1 MTSQNFKAVSEN
13 TRLVSLDVLR
23 GLTIAGMILVTDPGT
38 YSFVYAPL
46 RHAEWENPTTTDM
59 IFPSFLVAVGISIA
73 LSLSSRM
80 RRGATRGEL
89 LRHIVRRTVLMILL
103 GLILNGFP
111 DYHLF
116 TLRLSGILQRIAL
129 CYLLGSALYLALLT
143 PAPVPSQHRN
153 RKVFSVLALSTLTL
167 LIVYWA
173 LLKLYPV
180 PGFGPG
186 HLDSYMSLPS
196 YLDRAIFTIPHLWP
210 YGTTPGH
217 GVTFDPEGIL
227 STLGALATLLIGVFA
242 GQWLLSSASAAKK
255 AAVLALAG
263 VCLVVLGLA
272 LSPVMPLTKK
282 IWTPT
287 FAILSAGVVLLV
299 FCCLYGLFDILH
311 WVRWTRPALIF
322 GTNAILAFAL
332 STIVTTLSDRIHVG
346 TGSVTPLTLHQ
357 WGYRTLFVPWLSPI
371 NASLAYA
378 LLTVSL
384 NLALIYP
391 FYRKQIFLKL

>member
-1 MTSQNFKAVSEN
+1 MAPQNFIAASQS

-89 LRHIVRRTVLMILL
+89 FRHVVQRTVLMILL

-111 DYHLF
+111 DYHLA
-116 TLRLSGILQRIAL
+116 TLRLAGILQRIGL
-129 CYLLGSALYLALLT
+129 CYLLGSALYLSLLSPST
-143 PAPVPSQHRN
+143 APSEHRN
-153 RKVFSVLALSTLTL
+153 RRVLSVLTL
-167 LIVYWA
+167 LTLALLLVYWA

-186 HLDSYMSLPS
+186 HLDSYMSLPA
-196 YLDRAIFTIPHLWP
+196 YLDRTVLSIPHLWP

-227 STLGALATLLIGVFA
+227 STLGALATLLIGVLA
-242 GQWLLSSASAAKK
+242 GQWLLSTASVPKK
-255 AAVLALAG
+255 ATVLAFAG
-263 VCLVVLGLA
+263 ACLVVLGLA

-299 FCCLYGLFDILH
+299 FCCLYALFDIL
-311 WVRWTRPALIF
+311 RWRRWAALALIF
-322 GTNAILAFAL
+322 GTNAILTFAL

-346 TGSVTPLTLHQ
+346 AGTSAPLTLHQ
-357 WGYRTLFVPWLSPI
+357 WGYHALFLPWLSPI

-378 LLTVSL
+378 LLIVGL